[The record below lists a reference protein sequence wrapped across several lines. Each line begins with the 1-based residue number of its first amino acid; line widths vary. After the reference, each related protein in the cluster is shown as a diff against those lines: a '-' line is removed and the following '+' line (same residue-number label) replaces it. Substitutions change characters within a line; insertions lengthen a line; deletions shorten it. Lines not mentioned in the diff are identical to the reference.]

1 MNAQKHV
8 ICIKDKQEQDAKLLA
23 LCELANKALRT
34 SNYENLQCIL
44 DEIENQICIFYE
56 QE

>member
-34 SNYENLQCIL
+34 SNYENLQRVL
-44 DEIENQICIFYE
+44 DELENQICIFYE

>member
-8 ICIKDKQEQDAKLLA
+8 ICIKDKQDQDAKLLA

-34 SNYENLQCIL
+34 SNYENLQCVL